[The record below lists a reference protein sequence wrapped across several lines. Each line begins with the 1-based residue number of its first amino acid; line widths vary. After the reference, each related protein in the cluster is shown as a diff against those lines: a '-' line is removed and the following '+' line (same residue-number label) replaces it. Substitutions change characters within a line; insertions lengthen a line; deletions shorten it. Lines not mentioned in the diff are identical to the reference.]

1 MTGRPAFGLARTG
14 TGETAFTPRT
24 TGQVTE
30 GTHSLERGHALGQ
43 AHERLDDDEVDA
55 CGKQR
60 LSLFGVEV
68 QQTVIRAIFAG
79 ENRLAGGRHVSR
91 DERVRADGLAR
102 ERNERT
108 VQRRHL
114 VLQPVVR
121 QQGAVRA
128 EGRCEDD
135 LAARVHIGS
144 LEGLQRFRMR
154 ADPRFAAHAS
164 GHTRRTQIAAG
175 CAVKQTNMPSR
186 PSLKCFPIHGQYL
199 LRLFCSL

>member
-1 MTGRPAFGLARTG
+1 MSASVPMA
-14 TGETAFTPRT
+14 
-24 TGQVTE
+24 
-30 GTHSLERGHALGQ
+30 S
-43 AHERLDDDEVDA
+43 
-55 CGKQR
+55 
-60 LSLFGVEV
+60 
-68 QQTVIRAIFAG
+68 
-79 ENRLAGGRHVSR
+79 
-91 DERVRADGLAR
+91 R
-102 ERNERT
+102 ERDERT

-135 LAARVHIGS
+135 LAARVYIGS